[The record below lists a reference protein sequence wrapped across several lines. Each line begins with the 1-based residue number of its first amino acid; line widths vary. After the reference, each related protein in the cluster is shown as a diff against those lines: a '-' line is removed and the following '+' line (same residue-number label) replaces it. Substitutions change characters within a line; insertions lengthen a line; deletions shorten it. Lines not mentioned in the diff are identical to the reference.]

1 MFPERG
7 PQRKTHCRD
16 CLRSLEFEHEPLC
29 RAEKQGLGRQSWG
42 HNGGLCIPNRWA
54 FVGIKIEP
62 TMSCQPEMVGIPGHC
77 FFLALV
83 RQEEGS
89 TTFQNLLESSRPLL
103 MRETHPLSAQ
113 REVTEKG
120 TETPALT
127 IFLYPLPFKCHTRT
141 RSGFL
146 FLETLAEFFF
156 FFLGGL
162 CQEDNVM
169 VRFTTSQKNQY

>member
-1 MFPERG
+1 
-7 PQRKTHCRD
+7 
-16 CLRSLEFEHEPLC
+16 
-29 RAEKQGLGRQSWG
+29 
-42 HNGGLCIPNRWA
+42 
-54 FVGIKIEP
+54 
-62 TMSCQPEMVGIPGHC
+62 
-77 FFLALV
+77 
-83 RQEEGS
+83 
-89 TTFQNLLESSRPLL
+89 